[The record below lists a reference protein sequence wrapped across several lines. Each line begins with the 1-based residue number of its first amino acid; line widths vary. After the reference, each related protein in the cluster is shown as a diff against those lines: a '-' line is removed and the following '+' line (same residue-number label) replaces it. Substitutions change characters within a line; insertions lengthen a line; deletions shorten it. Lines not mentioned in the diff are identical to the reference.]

1 MRDYRKVASGLILPT
16 ATAAMM
22 GSALAAPAILQSP
35 LIMTGYYANVLTR
48 LIPDLFAGLEVVS
61 RELVGMIPAVRMV
74 AGAERAAL
82 GEDVVYPIAPA
93 MAAVDNTPAM
103 TVPEPPDRTI
113 ANNTMKITKSRVV
126 PFGFVGEEQRG
137 LNNGPGYVSLQAQ
150 MFAQALRT
158 LTNEIEADLVLEAYQ
173 HASRAYGTPGTTPFA
188 VNGDISPAAQLR
200 KILADN
206 GAPMSD
212 LAMVVNTATGANL
225 RSMYQLTKVN
235 EAGSQLTL
243 RQGSLLDISGFVI
256 TESGQAGTH
265 TKGTGINYTSSAAGF
280 PIGTTIIPLI
290 TGTGT
295 VLPGD
300 VITFAGDANKY
311 VVAAGIAAPG
321 SITIGGPGLRQALPA
336 VATAMTIGDSYA
348 INVGFSQ
355 SAMGMVARPP
365 AIPEEGDLASETF
378 LLTDVRSGMT
388 FDVRIYLGYK
398 KVRYEVGL
406 AWGFKALQDRHIA
419 VLQG

>member
-1 MRDYRKVASGLILPT
+1 MRDYRKAASGLILPT

-74 AGAERAAL
+74 AGVERAAL

-93 MAAVDNTPAM
+93 MASVDNTPAM

-113 ANNTMKITKSRVV
+113 GNSTMKITKSKVV

-158 LTNEIEADLVLEAYQ
+158 LTNEIEADLVLEAYRNG
-173 HASRAYGTPGTTPFA
+173 SRAYGTPGTTPFA
-188 VNGDISPAAQLR
+188 TDITAAAQLR

-206 GAPMSD
+206 GAPLSD
-212 LAMVVNTATGANL
+212 LAMVVNTSTGANL
-225 RSMYQLTKVN
+225 RALYQLTKVN
-235 EAGSQLTL
+235 EAGTQLTL
-243 RQGSLLDISGFVI
+243 RQGSLLDLSGFTV
-256 TESGQAGTH
+256 TESGQAGLH
-265 TKGTGINYTSSAAGF
+265 TKGTGAGYTSAATGF
-280 PIGTTIIPLI
+280 PIGTTLIPII

-300 VITFAGDANKY
+300 VVTFAGDANKY
-311 VVAAGIAAPG
+311 VVKNSLAGPG
-321 SITIGGPGLRQALPA
+321 TLEIGGPGLRVALPA

-348 INVGFSQ
+348 INIGFSQ

-365 AIPEEGDLASETF
+365 AIPVEGDLASESF
-378 LLTDVRSGMT
+378 LLTDVRSGLT